1 MRGRDKR
8 PLVGFEGE
16 SPLIGRL
23 DNQTDDVDDDDDV
36 VVEEGHQLLCANE
49 WLNQEMRGRGRGRKE
64 KRALS
69 LGSGKQ

>member
-1 MRGRDKR
+1 MADWITR
-8 PLVGFEGE
+8 
-16 SPLIGRL
+16 
-23 DNQTDDVDDDDDV
+23 QTDDVGVDDDDDV
-36 VVEEGHQLLCANE
+36 VVEEKGHQLLCANE